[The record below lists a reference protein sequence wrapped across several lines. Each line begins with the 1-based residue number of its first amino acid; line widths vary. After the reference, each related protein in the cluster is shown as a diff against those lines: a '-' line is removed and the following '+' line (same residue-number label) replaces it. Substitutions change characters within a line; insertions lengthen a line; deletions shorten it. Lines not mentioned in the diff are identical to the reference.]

1 MSVSVNNLT
10 IRERVTLA
18 ADQLNDLTANGYIG
32 IGRNFTWAN
41 SDLNIETPLQ
51 SIDYENQ
58 LRRQLVAIKK
68 LYISNGSLVVRRVDW
83 VANTNY
89 DAFSESIEM
98 YSTMQITNANGTVS
112 VSNST
117 IITGNGTTFLLDY
130 ANNDLMVLPGDN
142 IVITPQTREIIN
154 VINNTSLIVNSAF
167 VGSFTANTP
176 QLLEDFA
183 PYYAK
188 DFYVRN
194 SYDQVFICLD
204 NNFGSSSTDMPK
216 ISLGGQ
222 LPSNPYIIAADGYK
236 WKYLYT
242 ISGGAKQAF
251 FTSEWMPVSTDIN
264 AELAAVDGRLDI
276 IRVLNGGR
284 NYNNSAASFSAPIL
298 NVIGDGVG
306 ANLTAQVDANG
317 TIYGVNVLNG
327 GSGYTTAAIT
337 ANTGANGANAVI
349 VATIGPPGGWGAN
362 AAMDLGASSVMF
374 SLNLNDT
381 EEGTIP
387 TIDAFGNFFT
397 YRQISII
404 DSPTIAASGA
414 VANSINYDLTYTI
427 AIPANTAFSM
437 NDTVYQSNTGIYAN
451 ATFTATVVYFD
462 VATNTLH
469 INNTNGIFSG
479 FSQLYGT
486 KNPNVSPY
494 TAVTAFSLNTP
505 AIDLFGGELLFMEN
519 RAAVKRSPGQ
529 SENIKLIFQF

>member
-236 WKYLYT
+236 
-242 ISGGAKQAF
+242 
-251 FTSEWMPVSTDIN
+251 
-264 AELAAVDGRLDI
+264 
-276 IRVLNGGR
+276 
-284 NYNNSAASFSAPIL
+284 
-298 NVIGDGVG
+298 
-306 ANLTAQVDANG
+306 
-317 TIYGVNVLNG
+317 
-327 GSGYTTAAIT
+327 
-337 ANTGANGANAVI
+337 
-349 VATIGPPGGWGAN
+349 
-362 AAMDLGASSVMF
+362 
-374 SLNLNDT
+374 
-381 EEGTIP
+381 
-387 TIDAFGNFFT
+387 
-397 YRQISII
+397 
-404 DSPTIAASGA
+404 
-414 VANSINYDLTYTI
+414 
-427 AIPANTAFSM
+427 
-437 NDTVYQSNTGIYAN
+437 
-451 ATFTATVVYFD
+451 
-462 VATNTLH
+462 
-469 INNTNGIFSG
+469 
-479 FSQLYGT
+479 
-486 KNPNVSPY
+486 
-494 TAVTAFSLNTP
+494 
-505 AIDLFGGELLFMEN
+505 
-519 RAAVKRSPGQ
+519 
-529 SENIKLIFQF
+529 